1 MINKGDILIKNLN
14 SKNIEQ
20 ELKTKNDKKL
30 KEACRD
36 FEAYFLDMVLEEL
49 RKASLGNSL
58 FPESNAKKIYEY
70 MYYNALTNEAVKGQ
84 SLGISDLLYNYLKQF
99 EK

>member
-1 MINKGDILIKNLN
+1 MINKGDILIKNSN

-49 RKASLGNSL
+49 RKASPGNSL

-70 MYYNALTNEAVKGQ
+70 MYYNALTKEAVKEQ

>member
-1 MINKGDILIKNLN
+1 MLDKGNILIKNIS

-20 ELKTKNDKKL
+20 EIKTKNDKKL
-30 KEACRD
+30 KDACRD

-49 RKASLGNSL
+49 RKGSPGNAL

-70 MYYNALTNEAVKGQ
+70 MYYNALTKEAVKGQ